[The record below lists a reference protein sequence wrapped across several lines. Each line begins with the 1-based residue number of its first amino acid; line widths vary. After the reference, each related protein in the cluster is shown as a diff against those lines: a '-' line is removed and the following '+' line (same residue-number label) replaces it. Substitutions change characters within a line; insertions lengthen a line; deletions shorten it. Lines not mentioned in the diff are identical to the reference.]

1 MSHPGLV
8 VSEGSAVFSRVCAAG
23 ELRHARRAA
32 LTDLRAPPV
41 LWGDRPLTHF
51 IFHKARSEEEMKID
65 AWRRIAFS
73 FHILS
78 FTHT

>member
-8 VSEGSAVFSRVCAAG
+8 VSEGSAVFLRDCAAG
-23 ELRHARRAA
+23 EALHVGWAA

-51 IFHKARSEEEMKID
+51 IFQKARSEEEMKID